1 MVKQRLSSLSFD
13 YTPPHANFDR
23 SKVKGLVATL
33 TSIPPEHLNKAT
45 ALEIAAGSKLYN
57 VVVEDERVGKELLQH
72 GKLKKRVTIIPL
84 NKINAFTLS
93 AQVCWRPRP
102 SSSRVSPPIT
112 ETRPRL
118 STFSGQG
125 PSRPLPHRLP
135 S

>member
-57 VVVEDERVGKELLQH
+57 VVEDEHVGKELLQH
-72 GKLKKRVTIIPL
+72 GKLKKRSTIIL
-84 NKINAFTLS
+84 RIRSMHLHCLHKRVGVLL
-93 AQVCWRPRP
+93 PRASHPP
-102 SSSRVSPPIT
+102 SQKLA
-112 ETRPRL
+112 RL
-118 STFSGQG
+118 STGSGQG
-125 PSRPLPHRLP
+125 PSCPLPHRLP
-135 S
+135 I